1 MVGTGMSA
9 WTSSRFD
16 AGSNQDWQQRLTES
30 LQQSSRWSEAIQP
43 LVTKLAAGKSLSL
56 EDGLTLYNHP
66 NLSEV
71 GRLAHEVRT
80 ARFDDKAFFNSN
92 VHVNQ
97 TNVCV
102 SL

>member
-1 MVGTGMSA
+1 MSA
-9 WTSSRFD
+9 WTTSRFD

-30 LQQSSRWSEAIQP
+30 LQQGSAWSEAIQP
-43 LVTKLAAGKSLSL
+43 LVTKLADGKSLSL

-97 TNVCV
+97 TL
-102 SL
+102 SLIHI